1 VEAEVV
7 STQDEPRSGRDVA
20 RDLLRGLDAEQ
31 LLAVTTDAAPLAI
44 IAAAGSGKTTVL
56 TRRIAR
62 RIADGTADANRV
74 LALTFTRDAAAEM
87 RRRLRRLDVRERIEC
102 GTFHAVALRLLR
114 DRAVA
119 EGTAAPVVAQDRIRL
134 LKEVLTETR
143 VGIDPYSAQTDIDWA
158 RARLVHPRDFGAAN
172 RAERRRSNLTADT
185 FPLVMERYAAI
196 KRRRGVVDFD
206 DLLVDVLELIR
217 RDATFRDIVRWRFR
231 HLFVDEAQDLN
242 PLQHALLEEVRGGRN
257 DICLVGDHRQAIYGW
272 NGADPSTLVDVEE
285 RFRGVTVV
293 ALTGN
298 YRCSPQIVRAG
309 AAALSGAGMT
319 DDTASRRSDG
329 RSVRFVASTDE
340 HGEAVTIATVAADLV
355 QRHGPR
361 RVAVLTRTN
370 DQLNEIGRALEA
382 AGLPIERSA
391 GRSPLDRAV
400 AEANRCTNR
409 EQLGLLAETIWESE
423 AGDPVRLRVAEE
435 IDRFLSSG
443 ESGGFRAWVEAR
455 QPFDDLDPDDGEGA
469 ISLVTFHAAKGRE
482 WSGVVVAG
490 VEEGLVPH
498 FSSKTRAQHEE
509 EARLLYVALTRASE
523 ELVVTWA
530 TERRGLP
537 TAESPLLAAVRTT
550 TLADAPQPPPAA
562 MGAVKR
568 PVDPLAPLREWR
580 TAVARAGGVVDHA
593 VCSDATLR
601 GLIERPPADA
611 ADVAVRLGLSPSA
624 AERMAPK
631 LLSLLDARAPA

>member
-1 VEAEVV
+1 MEAEAE
-7 STQDEPRSGRDVA
+7 STPDEPRPQRDVA

-31 LLAVTTDAAPLAI
+31 RLAVTTDAAPLAI

-62 RIADGTADANRV
+62 RILDSSADANRI

-114 DRAVA
+114 DRALA

-143 VGIDPYSAQTDIDWA
+143 IAVEPFHAQTDIDWA
-158 RARLVHPRDFGAAN
+158 RARLISPRDYGAAT
-172 RAERRRSNLTADT
+172 RAERRRGALNAES
-185 FPLVMERYAAI
+185 FPIVMEKYEAI

-206 DLLVDVLELIR
+206 DLLVNVLDLIR
-217 RDATFRDIVRWRFR
+217 RDSTFRDIVRWRFR

-242 PLQHALLEEVRGGRN
+242 PLQHALLEEIRGGRN

-272 NGADPSTLVDVEE
+272 NGADPSTLVDVEQ

-309 AAALSGAGMT
+309 AAALEGAGMI
-319 DDTASRRSDG
+319 DDTSSRRADG
-329 RSVRFVASTDE
+329 RSVRFLACTDE
-340 HGEAVTIATVAADLV
+340 RGEAATVARVVADLV

-361 RVAVLTRTN
+361 RVSVLTRTN
-370 DQLNEIGRALEA
+370 EQLNELGRALESN
-382 AGLPIERSA
+382 GIPIERSA
-391 GRSPLDRAV
+391 GRSPLDRALG
-400 AEANRCTNR
+400 EANQCTNR
-409 EQLGLLAETIWESE
+409 EQLGQLAETIWETD
-423 AGDPVRLRVAEE
+423 AADPIRLRVAEE

-443 ESGGFRAWVEAR
+443 ESGGFRAWVEGR
-455 QPFDDLDPDDGEGA
+455 QPFDDLDADDGEGSVA
-469 ISLVTFHAAKGRE
+469 LVTFHAAKGRE

-490 VEEGLVPH
+490 VEVGLVPH
-498 FSSKTRAQHEE
+498 ASSRTPAQRKE

-530 TERRGLP
+530 TERRGMP
-537 TAESPLLAAVRTT
+537 TSESPLLEAVQATT
-550 TLADAPQPPPAA
+550 AADAPQPPPP
-562 MGAVKR
+562 AVR
-568 PVDPLAPLREWR
+568 ARARAPDPLAPLREWR
-580 TAVARAGGVVDHA
+580 SSVARAGGVVDSA

-601 GLIERPPADA
+601 ALLDHPPVDA
-611 ADVAVRLGLSPSA
+611 AEVAARLGLSPIA

-631 LLSLLDARAPA
+631 LLSLLGSRASA